1 MVSFA
6 AMLQHGKPRH
16 VPNPVFLFDIVVGI
30 YLAFIHGL
38 TATRT
43 EVVVFTQTVNISK
56 QSVKHGVGIDALT
69 APLSAP
75 CAPLEP
81 IENAVWLPAG

>member
-1 MVSFA
+1 
-6 AMLQHGKPRH
+6 MLQYGKPWH
-16 VPNPVFLFDIVVGI
+16 VPNLVLLFDIVVGI

-43 EVVVFTQTVNISK
+43 EVVVFTQTVNINK
-56 QSVKHGVGIDALT
+56 QSVKQGVGIDAST

-75 CAPLEP
+75 CAPREA